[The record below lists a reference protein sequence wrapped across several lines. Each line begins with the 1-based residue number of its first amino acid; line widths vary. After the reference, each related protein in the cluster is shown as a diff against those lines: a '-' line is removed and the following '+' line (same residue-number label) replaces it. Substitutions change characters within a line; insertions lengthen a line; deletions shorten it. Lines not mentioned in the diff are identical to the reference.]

1 MIKILCDGLYK
12 KDKSTWEQTRY
23 STCTLLNTQLKKPLK
38 PNELMEFPWD
48 KKDNKSD
55 KLWFEGKKLTPQEAV
70 KMFETMNNIDKLYHK
85 NKK

>member
-1 MIKILCDGLYK
+1 
-12 KDKSTWEQTRY
+12 
-23 STCTLLNTQLKKPLK
+23 
-38 PNELMEFPWD
+38 MEFPWD